1 MNEVFIAR
9 QPILTADEKIFG
21 YELLFRSAQQSKAI
35 INDDHQATATVMM
48 NALNNFGFASLVGK
62 RKGFIN
68 INDKTLSSGFVDLL
82 PHESTVLEI
91 LETQAPDSNFIML
104 CRAFREKGYSFALDD
119 FTYDKSFQPLLEL
132 AEYVKFD
139 LLIQDRK
146 KLEES
151 LQIVRQHPVKLLAEK
166 VETKE
171 DFEYCRGL
179 GFELFQGYFF
189 AKPAVITA
197 KSMSASQLTL
207 LELFNGLAKEEE
219 LDTLE
224 KLFKKSP
231 QLDLKLLTFIN
242 SAGFYLMQKVTSIR
256 QAMMLLGYK
265 NLQKWVSLMLF
276 AQDADDFRSNPL
288 LEKAAIRGLM
298 MESLVK
304 KITGNRL
311 IADSAF
317 IVGILSLTDVLLGI
331 SMEDLVSKLNLAQD
345 LHEALLKREGMLGA
359 VLFITEKADL
369 DELND
374 IQDVLKQYKLSV
386 NAVLSA
392 QMDALFEY
400 ESIGSD
406 GQR

>member
-1 MNEVFIAR
+1 M
-9 QPILTADEKIFG
+9 
-21 YELLFRSAQQSKAI
+21 
-35 INDDHQATATVMM
+35 
-48 NALNNFGFASLVGK
+48 
-62 RKGFIN
+62 
-68 INDKTLSSGFVDLL
+68 
-82 PHESTVLEI
+82 
-91 LETQAPDSNFIML
+91 
-104 CRAFREKGYSFALDD
+104 
-119 FTYDKSFQPLLEL
+119 
-132 AEYVKFD
+132 
-139 LLIQDRK
+139 
-146 KLEES
+146 
-151 LQIVRQHPVKLLAEK
+151 QIVRQHPVKLLAEK

-189 AKPAVITA
+189 AKPAVIAT

-207 LELFNGLAKEEE
+207 LELFNGLAKEDE

-231 QLDLKLLTFIN
+231 QLDLMLLTFIN

-265 NLQKWVSLMLF
+265 NLQKWVALMLF
-276 AQDADDFRSNPL
+276 AQGTDDFRSNPL

-345 LHEALLKREGMLGA
+345 LHDALLKREGLLGA

-374 IQDVLKQYKLSV
+374 VQDVLKQYKLSV

-400 ESIGSD
+400 ESINSESK
-406 GQR
+406 Q

>member
-9 QPILTADEKIFG
+9 QPILTAREKIFG
-21 YELLFRSAQQSKAI
+21 YELLFRSAQQSKAV
-35 INDDHQATATVMM
+35 INDDHQATATVMV
-48 NALNNFGFASLVGK
+48 NALNSFGLSSLVGK

-68 INDKTLSSGFVDLL
+68 VNDKTLASGFIELL

-91 LETQAPDSNFIML
+91 LETQKPTRRFIEL
-104 CRAFREKGYSFALDD
+104 CRALKEKGYAFALDD
-119 FTYDKSFQPLLEL
+119 FTYDQSFQPLLEL
-132 AEYVKFD
+132 SEYVKFD

-151 LQIVRQHPVKLLAEK
+151 VRVVRQYPVRLLAEK
-166 VETKE
+166 VETKD
-171 DFEYCRGL
+171 DFEYCRDL
-179 GFELFQGYFF
+179 GFELYQGYFF
-189 AKPAVITA
+189 AKPAVIAT
-197 KSMSASQLTL
+197 KSLSASQLIL

-231 QLDLKLLTFIN
+231 QLDLKLFTFIN

-265 NLQKWVSLMLF
+265 NLQKWVALLLF
-276 AQDADDFRSNPL
+276 AQDAEDFRSNPL

-298 MESLVK
+298 MESVAR

-331 SMEDLVSKLNLAQD
+331 PIEGLVSKLNLAHDLQD
-345 LHEALLKREGMLGA
+345 ALMSRRGLLGA
-359 VLFITEKADL
+359 VLLITEKAEL

-386 NAVLSA
+386 NTILST

-400 ESIGSD
+400 ESIGND

>member
-1 MNEVFIAR
+1 
-9 QPILTADEKIFG
+9 
-21 YELLFRSAQQSKAI
+21 
-35 INDDHQATATVMM
+35 
-48 NALNNFGFASLVGK
+48 
-62 RKGFIN
+62 
-68 INDKTLSSGFVDLL
+68 
-82 PHESTVLEI
+82 
-91 LETQAPDSNFIML
+91 
-104 CRAFREKGYSFALDD
+104 
-119 FTYDKSFQPLLEL
+119 
-132 AEYVKFD
+132 
-139 LLIQDRK
+139 
-146 KLEES
+146 
-151 LQIVRQHPVKLLAEK
+151 
-166 VETKE
+166 
-171 DFEYCRGL
+171 
-179 GFELFQGYFF
+179 
-189 AKPAVITA
+189 
-197 KSMSASQLTL
+197 
-207 LELFNGLAKEEE
+207 
-219 LDTLE
+219 
-224 KLFKKSP
+224 
-231 QLDLKLLTFIN
+231 
-242 SAGFYLMQKVTSIR
+242 MQKVTSIR

-298 MESLVK
+298 MESLIR
-304 KITGNRL
+304 KITGSRS

-359 VLFITEKADL
+359 VLFITEKADF